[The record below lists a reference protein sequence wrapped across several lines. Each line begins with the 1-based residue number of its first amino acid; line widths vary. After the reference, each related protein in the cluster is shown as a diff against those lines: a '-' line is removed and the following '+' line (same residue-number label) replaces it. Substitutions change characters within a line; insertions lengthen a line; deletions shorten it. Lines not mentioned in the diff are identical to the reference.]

1 MLKMQENY
9 WKQGTNLLT
18 SKNIMTAHL
27 LHIYSWIYIH
37 SNISTY
43 SFYIFFK
50 CIYSFYAG
58 VEKKGNQ
65 GEVYYW
71 WIWRKVF

>member
-1 MLKMQENY
+1 MLKMQKNY
-9 WKQGTNLLT
+9 WKQGTKST
-18 SKNIMTAHL
+18 
-27 LHIYSWIYIH
+27 YIQKYH
-37 SNISTY
+37 DISTY

-50 CIYSFYAG
+50 CKYSFYAG